1 MRIGGFPT
9 PAVSCAKSM
18 NQSNRM
24 SKPFW
29 RRISLIE
36 WGVAGLITLASVYL
50 HWICSRS
57 AGALWRDETGIVN
70 IAQLHS
76 WQEVWNAL
84 PHDHCPVIFPLLVRA
99 WSEAGLGAT
108 DYGLRILGLGI
119 GLGLLT
125 AIWISLRLMGR
136 GLPLLTVALVSMN
149 STVIIFGDSLRAY
162 GLATVFILL
171 TLGLVWHFLERPNW
185 QRGLLAAIT
194 AMASV
199 QTLYQNAFLVL
210 AICVAG
216 IALSVQRR
224 QYRTALAMMGIGLVS
239 ALSLLPYVHAMIEAQ
254 SWWAL
259 SKPREGVGAFIAQ
272 LIQISGGAE
281 HTWFLFVWFISVIM
295 AATLGAGHFLV
306 INQETAVQRNDVCF
320 FAGVA
325 LVAGFAGYGSFFMLS
340 GLTVQPWY
348 CIPLFG
354 FIAVC
359 CDVILPRI
367 HPVTR
372 LGVLLVAILSPLLAY
387 PVVHTQVQ
395 QPRTNGYLV
404 AEKLSRHI
412 IPGDLIIV
420 YPWYYGITFARYYHG
435 GLPWETLPPLG
446 DYRFHRYDLLKTKDQ
461 CHPVGLGR
469 NRSQA
474 AFWSSCLDRRRSAIS
489 KTNRHSARGSA
500 ASAERD
506 NGLVRCALYPGLGRA
521 TGLSP
526 EPPRYQSHIN
536 RQSFNAGHKADGAH
550 WADLL
555 VWLD

>member
-1 MRIGGFPT
+1 
-9 PAVSCAKSM
+9 M

-136 GLPLLTVALVSMN
+136 GLPLFTVALVSMN

-272 LIQISGGAE
+272 LIQISGGAD

-320 FAGVA
+320 FAGMA

-446 DYRFHRYDLLKTKDQ
+446 DYRFHRYDLLKTKLQ
-461 CHPVGLGR
+461 MTNAIQSVLEETEAKLRSGHRVWIVGEVPFPKPTATPPVDLPPAPNGTMGWFDAPYTQVWGAQLGYLLSHHVTNHISIVSPSTPDTKLMEHIGLTFLSGWTDSSPT
-469 NRSQA
+469 NLIRSQ
-474 AFWSSCLDRRRSAIS
+474 
-489 KTNRHSARGSA
+489 
-500 ASAERD
+500 
-506 NGLVRCALYPGLGRA
+506 
-521 TGLSP
+521 
-526 EPPRYQSHIN
+526 
-536 RQSFNAGHKADGAH
+536 
-550 WADLL
+550 
-555 VWLD
+555 